1 MEEIITKEK
10 NHTLEMEYTE
20 MYDRRHI
27 LISQTL
33 EDETDTVVLTIKE
46 LKDIA
51 FRLRKNYGINLEM
64 I

>member
-1 MEEIITKEK
+1 MEEIITKER
-10 NHTLEMEYTE
+10 NHTLEMEYAE

-27 LISQTL
+27 LITQTI

-51 FRLRKNYGINLEM
+51 FRLRKNYGVDIYE
-64 I
+64 